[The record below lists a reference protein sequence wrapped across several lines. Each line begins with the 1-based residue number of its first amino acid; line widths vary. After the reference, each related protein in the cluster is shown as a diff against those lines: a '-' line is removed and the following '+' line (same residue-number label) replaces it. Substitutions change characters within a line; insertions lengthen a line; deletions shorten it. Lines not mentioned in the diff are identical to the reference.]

1 MTPTRIAAPSGD
13 SLHPKFLPT
22 PYLSLWSSSSNSS
35 MHSNSAVQEAPA
47 AQPVATH
54 KVAVAMGTS
63 TLYGVLASV
72 AQAGTRVFTVPIV
85 IAHLGLDGYGIWS
98 IIMTTGAYM
107 RFGTAGLK
115 SAFQKYVAEA
125 LGNGNFRRVNQ
136 LISTGSAAMLCASVL
151 GLLPIAIFA
160 EPWHGTREC
169 RRALLIRRQGRL
181 PCWPC

>member
-1 MTPTRIAAPSGD
+1 
-13 SLHPKFLPT
+13 
-22 PYLSLWSSSSNSS
+22 

-63 TLYGVLASV
+63 AYGVLASV

-115 SAFQKYVAEA
+115 SAFQMWRKRWV
-125 LGNGNFRRVNQ
+125 
-136 LISTGSAAMLCASVL
+136 T
-151 GLLPIAIFA
+151 AIFGGSSA
-160 EPWHGTREC
+160 DLDR
-169 RRALLIRRQGRL
+169 
-181 PCWPC
+181 